1 MDITKVF
8 VDLFVMVLSSDQFLS
23 LPCFVSQLEENPMCN
38 CNYFVFVFLISC
50 ICICICICIYM
61 QECDFSGECDWL
73 AITGH
78 HNPDSNCKYIYCICV
93 IVFAFVFVF
102 VFVFVRE
109 RVSFLENA
117 AGLQSSDTTTLFAAE
132 GKTCAFV
139 SRTILGSP
147 TYQLNS

>member
-1 MDITKVF
+1 
-8 VDLFVMVLSSDQFLS
+8 
-23 LPCFVSQLEENPMCN
+23 MC

-50 ICICICICIYM
+50 ICICICIYK
-61 QECDFSGECDWL
+61 QESDFSGECDGL

-78 HNPDSNCKYIYCICV
+78 HNPNSNCNIYCICV
-93 IVFAFVFVF
+93 IVFAFVFAFVF
-102 VFVFVRE
+102 VFVLVRE

-117 AGLQSSDTTTLFAAE
+117 AGSQSSDTTTLFAAE

-139 SRTILGSP
+139 SRTVLGSP

>member
-1 MDITKVF
+1 MDITTVF
-8 VDLFVMVLSSDQFLS
+8 VDLFVLVLLSDQFRS
-23 LPCFVSQLEENPMCN
+23 LPCLVSQLGENPMCN

-50 ICICICICIYM
+50 ICICICICIYK
-61 QECDFSGECDWL
+61 QESDFSEESGGL
-73 AITGH
+73 AITRLQ
-78 HNPDSNCKYIYCICV
+78 NSNRKYIYSICV

-102 VFVFVRE
+102 IFVFVRE

-139 SRTILGSP
+139 SRTVLGSP